1 MRFFPCVP
9 RRKFLKCTGVSALTM
24 ASGGLLA
31 GCVSRPDGE
40 EDTTFGV
47 PQQITAGGQVLAT
60 VTLESLRTEPIGISI
75 NEVTDL
81 LGAAFPDIPF
91 NPSITGLTGLVRVMP
106 EAILESSGG
115 LLLVLPYFTNRQLR
129 LVVGRLAGPALRS
142 NRDPLCAQLT
152 AILNEHDSELR
163 ALLRKAIGGI
173 LTPSAQKQNERF
185 IDRLI
190 KKLLDGL
197 SENQRRQ
204 LVDAIVGLL
213 QDLLAQAS
221 DTVHLLMVKGSF
233 DGRSG
238 ASDIDVGL
246 HAVALAYTLYDGESE
261 TPLLANLVPAGEARL
276 GALPLGAGRRWRSG
290 TLRILPRRLALG
302 LDTTTLSLGW
312 DEIYP
317 LVFAA
322 ARVLFGEKAGCLAV
336 PLYDLVLS
344 SFDSLQYRVEE
355 LPDAVPAVFR
365 LRSRDISTTL

>member
-1 MRFFPCVP
+1 MRFFPYVP
-9 RRKFLKCTGVSALTM
+9 RRQFLKYAGVSSLAM
-24 ASGGLLA
+24 VSGGLMT
-31 GCVSRPDGE
+31 GCASTPDGE
-40 EDTTFGV
+40 EAPTFGV
-47 PQQITAGGQVLAT
+47 PQQITAGGQLLAT
-60 VTLESLRTEPIGISI
+60 VTLESLRNDPIGISI
-75 NEVTDL
+75 NEVTEL

-106 EAILESSGG
+106 QAMIESSGG

-129 LVVGRLAGPALRS
+129 LVVGRLAGPALHS
-142 NRDPLCAQLT
+142 NRDALCGQLT
-152 AILNEHDSELR
+152 AILNEHDPELR
-163 ALLRKAIGGI
+163 ALLRDAIGGI
-173 LTPSAQKQNERF
+173 LTPSAQNQNERF
-185 IDRLI
+185 MDRLI
-190 KKLLDGL
+190 KKLLDSL

-204 LVDAIVGLL
+204 LVEAIAGLL
-213 QDLLAQAS
+213 DDLLIQAS
-221 DTVHLLMVKGSF
+221 HSIHLLMVKGSF

-246 HAVALAYTLYDGESE
+246 HAAALAYTLYDDGSE
-261 TPLLANLVPAGEARL
+261 APLLANLVPAGEARL
-276 GALPLGAGRRWRSG
+276 GTLPLGAGQRWRSA
-290 TLRILPRRLALG
+290 TLRILPRRLALR

-317 LVFAA
+317 LVFAT

-344 SFDSLQYRVEE
+344 SFDSLQYRLEE